1 VDDLTLLSV
10 EEMGEADRLTI
21 RGGVPGIELMET
33 AGWTVSDVIAARY
46 TPRRTLV
53 VCGPGNNGG
62 DGFVVARLLRER
74 GWDVTLALLGK
85 LEGLRGDAALA
96 AAKWDGPVAALAPGL
111 LDGAEL
117 LVDALFG
124 AGLARNIEG
133 RAFDFLSRAREM
145 VGDGSLTS
153 VAIDMPSGV
162 DGNTGAVRGIAVPAA
177 MSVTFFRKKPG
188 HLLHPGRALSGELIV
203 TDIGIKPDVL
213 REIGPATFENAP
225 DLWAFALTCPDAD
238 SHKYTRGHAV
248 VCGGE
253 MTGAGRLAARAAR
266 RSGAGLLTV
275 AAASGLCPLF
285 SADAPGV
292 ITSPADDAALFGTLL
307 EDGRK
312 NAVLVGPGHGV
323 SEHTR
328 SIVEMALRAERAVVL
343 DADALTVF
351 AGQASA
357 LSGMIRAPA
366 VLTPHQGEFSRL
378 FPDFSGSKLERA
390 RAAAGLVGAVVV
402 LKGPDTVIAAPD
414 GRAAINCNAPP
425 WLATGGT
432 GDVLAG
438 TILGLLTQG
447 MPAFEAAAAGV
458 WINGAAANRFGPG
471 LIAEDLP
478 EIFPRIFAEDLG
490 WSTLSEN
497 SSLRER

>member
-10 EEMGEADRLTI
+10 EEMGEADRITI
-21 RGGVPGIELMET
+21 RGGMPGIELMET
-33 AGWTVSDVIAARY
+33 AGRNVSDVIAARFA
-46 TPRRTLV
+46 PRRTLV

-74 GWDVTLALLGK
+74 GWDVALTLLGK
-85 LEGLRGDAALA
+85 RDDLQGDAALA
-96 AAKWDGPVAALAPGL
+96 AAKWDGPVAPLTPDL

-124 AGLARNIEG
+124 AGLARDIG
-133 RAFDFLSRAREM
+133 GVAFDFLARAESM
-145 VGDGSLTS
+145 VRDGALTS
-153 VAIDMPSGV
+153 VAVDMPSGV
-162 DGNTGAVRGIAVPAA
+162 DGNTGVVRGIAVHAV
-177 MSVTFFRKKPG
+177 MTVTFFRKKPG
-188 HLLHPGRALSGELIV
+188 HMLYPGRALSGELV
-203 TDIGIKPDVL
+203 VSDIGIRADVL
-213 REIGPATFENAP
+213 REIDPATFENAR
-225 DLWAFALTCPDAD
+225 DLWVLALPRPDAS

-248 VCGGE
+248 ISGGA

-266 RSGAGLLTV
+266 RAGAGLLTV
-275 AAASGLCPLF
+275 ASPSSLWPLF

-292 ITSPADDAALFGTLL
+292 ITAPVDDVAAFSSLL
-307 EDGRK
+307 EDARK

-328 SIVEMALRAERAVVL
+328 SIAEAALRAERTVVL

-351 AGQASA
+351 AGEAKA
-357 LSGMIRAPA
+357 LSSMIRVPV
-366 VLTPHQGEFSRL
+366 VLTPHQGEFARL
-378 FPDFSGSKLERA
+378 FPDLSGSKLEMA
-390 RAAAGLVGAVVV
+390 RAAAAQVGAVVV

-414 GRAAINCNAPP
+414 GRAAINGNAPP

-447 MPAFEAAAAGV
+447 MPAFEAAAAAV
-458 WINGAAANRFGPG
+458 WLNGAAASRFGPG

-478 EIFPRIFAEDLG
+478 EIFPRIFAEDLR
-490 WSTLSEN
+490 WLEISSN
-497 SSLRER
+497 SSPTER

>member
-1 VDDLTLLSV
+1 MDDLTLLSV
-10 EEMGEADRLTI
+10 EEMGEADRITI
-21 RGGVPGIELMET
+21 RCGTPGIELMET
-33 AGWTVSDVIAARY
+33 AGVTVSDAIAARF

-62 DGFVVARLLRER
+62 DGFVVARLLQER
-74 GWDVTLALLGK
+74 GWDVELTLLGK
-85 LEGLRGDAALA
+85 REDLRGDAALA
-96 AAKWDGPVAALAPGL
+96 AAKWDGQVAALTPDL
-111 LDGAEL
+111 LDGVEL

-124 AGLARNIEG
+124 AGLARDIG
-133 RAFDFLSRAREM
+133 GVAFDFLARAESM
-145 VGDGSLTS
+145 VCDGALTS
-153 VAIDMPSGV
+153 VAVDMPSGV
-162 DGNTGAVRGIAVPAA
+162 DGNTGAVRGVAVPAV
-177 MSVTFFRKKPG
+177 MTVTFFCKKPG
-188 HLLHPGRALSGELIV
+188 HMLYPGRALSGELVV
-203 TDIGIKPDVL
+203 TDIGIRADVL
-213 REIGPATFENAP
+213 REIVPATFENARE
-225 DLWAFALTCPDAD
+225 LWALVLPRPDAS

-248 VCGGE
+248 ISGGA

-275 AAASGLCPLF
+275 AAPSSLCPLF

-292 ITSPADDAALFGTLL
+292 ITAPADDVAAFSSLL
-307 EDGRK
+307 EDARK

-328 SIVEMALRAERAVVL
+328 SIAEAALLAERTVVL

-351 AGQASA
+351 AGEAEA
-357 LSGMIRAPA
+357 LSSMIRAPA
-366 VLTPHQGEFSRL
+366 VLTPHQGEFARL
-378 FPDFSGSKLERA
+378 FPDLSGSKLEMA
-390 RAAAGLVGAVVV
+390 RAAAALVGAVVV

-414 GRAAINCNAPP
+414 CRAAINGNAPP

-447 MPAFEAAAAGV
+447 MPAFEAAAAAV
-458 WINGAAANRFGPG
+458 WLNGAAASRFGPG

-478 EIFPRIFAEDLG
+478 EIFPRIFAEDLR
-490 WSTLSEN
+490 WLEISSN
-497 SSLRER
+497 SSPRER